1 MRADRETMSYDVLIV
16 GGGPAGLAT
25 AIRLKQLRPETSVC
39 LIDKGSEIGAHL
51 LSGAVLEP
59 RALDELFPAWRTS
72 DAPVT
77 TAVARDSFYFLTA
90 QHAFRLP
97 TPPTMHNH
105 GNYIISLVQLAKWLA
120 KQADDVGVEIYAGFS
135 AAELLCDDSG
145 KILGVA
151 TGDAGIGKH
160 GQKTDRF
167 TPGVELR
174 ATYTVFAEG
183 CRGSLTRQLFDRF
196 KLRDHCQP
204 QTYGLGLKEVW
215 EIDPKKFSAGAVMH
229 TIGWPMDCQ
238 TYGGAWVYHWE
249 KSLISLGFVV
259 GLDYANPYLSPYEE
273 FQRFKHHPLIK
284 HVLEGGKRVAYG
296 ARALSEGGYQ
306 AIPQLA
312 FPGGL
317 IVGDA
322 AGFLNMPKIKGNHT
336 AMKSGMVAAEA
347 LAECLN
353 TDAPP
358 VASAYAQKLRASWL
372 WDELYTARNVRPGFY
387 GGLVPGLLNSAVDQ
401 YLFRGRAP
409 WTLRLHAD
417 HETLGAAKN
426 YRPIAYP
433 KPDGVYSF
441 DRLTSVQ
448 LTGTM
453 HAEDQPAH
461 LTLRDPSLA
470 ISVNNKI
477 YDSPE
482 TRYCPAG
489 VYELIQENGHPKF
502 VINAQNCIHCK
513 TCDIKDPRQNIVWV
527 TPEGSGGPNYQLL

>member
-387 GGLVPGLLNSAVDQ
+387 GGLVPGLLNAAVDQ

>member
-387 GGLVPGLLNSAVDQ
+387 GGLVPGLLNAAVDQ

-502 VINAQNCIHCK
+502 VINAQNC
-513 TCDIKDPRQNIVWV
+513 
-527 TPEGSGGPNYQLL
+527 